1 MFLKRPLVNFGKQS
15 LIKLVI
21 QIKSNFIKVSFKANQ
36 HLLSLAPFKL
46 KKNKDL
52 ITYLATKISKSLFR
66 FSEQFFLTID

>member
-21 QIKSNFIKVSFKANQ
+21 QIKSNFIKVSSKANQ

-46 KKNKDL
+46 KKNKE
-52 ITYLATKISKSLFR
+52 R
-66 FSEQFFLTID
+66 PVFLVTNR

>member
-46 KKNKDL
+46 KKNKE
-52 ITYLATKISKSLFR
+52 R
-66 FSEQFFLTID
+66 PVFLVTNR